1 MMKDRQRL
9 TPADALWAAVARAF
23 SGLGTFRTVRTKTL
37 DRAEIFASA
46 RGGRAASCGQC
57 VLPAARA
64 MDPAR
69 PERHSRAPSTE
80 TRTMTFLL
88 RLSAGAALALAA
100 CGAPRAPEPDQSVR
114 AAMGAAPASGGVDA
128 AAIVGA
134 DDNPGEWLS
143 HGRTYSEQ
151 RFSPLDAITPANIG
165 DLGLA
170 WSFDLG
176 VSRGIEATPIVR
188 DGIMVVTASWN
199 IVHALDAATGAPVWS
214 FDPEVDRSRASV
226 MCCDIVNRGVAIWG
240 DRVFTGTIDGR
251 LIALNLKTG
260 AKIWDV
266 QTVDL
271 SKPYS
276 VTGAPRIVKGLVII
290 GNGGAELGVRGY
302 VSAYDA
308 ETGALRWRF
317 HTVPGNPADGF
328 ENATMET
335 AAKTWTGEWW
345 RLGGGGTVWD
355 SMAYDP
361 DLDLLYIG
369 VGNGSPWN
377 QKLRSPGGGD
387 NLFLSSIVAL
397 RPDTGVYV
405 WHYQTTPGET
415 WDYTA
420 TQHMILADL
429 EIGGAAR
436 KVIMQAPKNGFFYVL
451 DRATGALI
459 SAKNFV
465 PVNWASGVDP
475 ATGRPVEN
483 PEARWPGKSPFFQL
497 PGPLG
502 GHNWHPMSFSPDTGL
517 VYLPAQEIPFLYGD
531 DSQYS
536 EKKDGWN
543 TGAELLLGAM
553 PSDEATF
560 KAIRA
565 MLKGRLIAWDPVAQ
579 KPRWTV
585 EHQGPWNGGVLSTAG
600 GLVFQGAS
608 DAHFAAYDAA
618 SGKRLWRFFTQ
629 TGVVAAPIAYEVGGM
644 QYVSVASGWGGAYA
658 LVAGG
663 VAPTGSDAKVGRV
676 LTFRV
681 GATGAL
687 PPAPPIAAAGAAPP
701 ASTAPPAVIAA
712 GARAYAQNCAV
723 CHGDHAMSSGLVPN
737 LRYSPLNADA
747 GAWRQVVLQGARA
760 PLGMAGFSANIDEE
774 ASEAIRA
781 YVISEA
787 NSVRD
792 ADWYRTAAPAEG
804 DQ

>member
-1 MMKDRQRL
+1 MPGRRIALAVLL
-9 TPADALWAAVARAF
+9 TLALPACGVADAPDVDAKVLAV
-23 SGLGTFRTVRTKTL
+23 
-37 DRAEIFASA
+37 
-46 RGGRAASCGQC
+46 
-57 VLPAARA
+57 
-64 MDPAR
+64 MDAR
-69 PERHSRAPSTE
+69 PAP
-80 TRTMTFLL
+80 
-88 RLSAGAALALAA
+88 
-100 CGAPRAPEPDQSVR
+100 
-114 AAMGAAPASGGVDA
+114 GGVDA
-128 AAIVGA
+128 AAILNA
-134 DDNPGEWLS
+134 EANPGEWLT

-151 RFSPLDAITPANIG
+151 RFSPLKGVTRENVK

-188 DGIMVVTASWN
+188 DGIMYVTASWN
-199 IVHALDAATGAPVWS
+199 IVHALKAKTGAPVWS

-240 DRVFTGTIDGR
+240 DKVYTGTIDGR
-251 LIALNLKTG
+251 LIALDAASGRKV
-260 AKIWDV
+260 WDV

-271 SKPYS
+271 SEPYS
-276 VTGAPRIVKGLVII
+276 VTGAPRVVKGKVII
-290 GNGGAELGVRGY
+290 GNGGAEFGVRGY

-308 ETGALRWRF
+308 QTGALLWRF
-317 HTVPGNPADGF
+317 HTVPGDPAKGF
-328 ENATMET
+328 ENATMEM

-345 RLGGGGTVWD
+345 KLGGGGTVWD

-397 RPDTGVYV
+397 KPDTGAYV

-429 EIGGAAR
+429 KIGGAPR

-459 SAKNFV
+459 SAKNYV

-483 PEARWPGKSPFFQL
+483 PEARWPGKAPFFQL

-502 GHNWHPMSFSPDTGL
+502 GHNWHPMSFSPETGL
-517 VYLPAQEIPFLYGD
+517 VYVPAQEIPFLYG
-531 DSQYS
+531 
-536 EKKDGWN
+536 EATPFTERKDGWN
-543 TGAELLLGAM
+543 TGAEFLLGAM

-560 KAIRA
+560 KELRA
-565 MLKGRLIAWDPVAQ
+565 LLKGRLIAWDPVAQ
-579 KPRWTV
+579 APRWSV
-585 EHQGPWNGGVLSTAG
+585 EHAGPWNGGVLSTAG

-618 SGKRLWRFFTQ
+618 TGERLWRFFTQ
-629 TGVVAAPIAYEVGGM
+629 TGVVAAPISYEIDGD
-644 QYVSVASGWGGAYA
+644 QYVTVATGWGGAYA
-658 LVAGG
+658 LIAGG
-663 VAPTGSDAKVGRV
+663 VAPTGSEAKVGRV
-676 LTFRV
+676 LTFRA
-681 GATGAL
+681 GATGKL
-687 PPAPPIAAAGAAPP
+687 PEAPRIEAAAAAPP
-701 ASTAPPAVIAA
+701 ASSAAPEIIAA
-712 GARAYAQNCAV
+712 GARAYAQNCTV
-723 CHGDHAMSSGLVPN
+723 CHGEHSMSSGLVPN
-737 LRYSPLNADA
+737 LRFSPVTADA
-747 GAWRQVVLQGARA
+747 DAWREVVRNGARA
-760 PLGMAGFSANIDEE
+760 PLGMAGFGAILDEP

-787 NSVRD
+787 NSGRD
-792 ADWYRTAAPAEG
+792 ADWYRETGAASG
-804 DQ
+804 DR